1 MKTTRFTR
9 FRKMFGLEPKAD
21 VDAEL
26 DFHVEMRVRELIE
39 QGETP
44 DRARQRALTR
54 FGDYDFTRE
63 ACVAINERR
72 KRRMDLTQFLT
83 ELRQDV
89 GYAVRMMR
97 RTPAFTAAAL
107 LTLALGIGANS
118 AIFSVVNG
126 VLLESLPFRDAER
139 LQQLQMVYPD
149 GTKYSSLSAPDFMSV
164 RVAQR
169 VFDQVEATN
178 VVNVTLLGA
187 GEPREVNAAFVTDG
201 LFNMLGLEVPL
212 GRTFRPDENQTGH
225 NTVAILSHGF
235 WQRAF
240 GGDPNVL
247 GKTIT
252 AGPNTCT
259 IVGVASERAS
269 LPDPVDVFFPQEY
282 NPTFDPNTQ
291 NGRRSEFLNV
301 YARVKQ
307 GVDDAAVDAD
317 LK

>member
-1 MKTTRFTR
+1 MKATRFTR

-169 VFDQVEATN
+169 VFDQVEAVSTIN
-178 VVNVTLLGA
+178 ATVLGA
-187 GEPREVNAAFVTDG
+187 GEPREVTAAMVSGGVFD
-201 LFNMLGLEVPL
+201 MLGLDVSL
-212 GRTFRPDENQTGH
+212 GRAFRPEENRPGNNH
-225 NTVAILSHGF
+225 VAILSHGF

-247 GKTIT
+247 GKTIV
-252 AGPNTCT
+252 ASGNSCI
-259 IVGVASERAS
+259 IVGVASERTT
-269 LPDPVDVFFPQEY
+269 LPEPVDVI
-282 NPTFDPNTQ
+282 
-291 NGRRSEFLNV
+291 
-301 YARVKQ
+301 
-307 GVDDAAVDAD
+307 
-317 LK
+317 